1 MICFLST
8 GKFCCFVMEKH
19 SIFKEK
25 AEFNFLLDE
34 WAQAAPG
41 REGSTWTS
49 SRGEPVQWKQ
59 WKDTWWEEEKW
70 KRREEDHAFPAWPTP
85 HSPDLLSPTSACC
98 NYYADVIQIPKILT
112 QDSKQV
118 AVWTQL
124 WGAHSPIQHKV
135 LVVRKV
141 GGIVR
146 ERPHQNFITAVVW
159 CLFRGV
165 RWMWSPRA
173 NQSTCLEQKVRQW
186 SQHVQRSYTTSLF
199 HLRFSLTKELIL
211 HFPAKQAGDLPESG
225 VQLHWALFLSFLFQ
239 TAPQHITASFHF

>member
-1 MICFLST
+1 MSSGSSSKRRQHL
-8 GKFCCFVMEKH
+8 
-19 SIFKEK
+19 
-25 AEFNFLLDE
+25 NFLE
-34 WAQAAPG
+34 G
-41 REGSTWTS
+41 RTS
-49 SRGEPVQWKQ
+49 SVKATKGHMVGRRKVK
-59 WKDTWWEEEKW
+59 KEEG
-70 KRREEDHAFPAWPTP
+70 RPCLPFVSPRPAWPTP

-98 NYYADVIQIPKILT
+98 NYYRDVIQIPEILT
-112 QDSKQV
+112 QGSKQV

-146 ERPHQNFITAVVW
+146 ERPLQNFITAIVW

-173 NQSTCLEQKVRQW
+173 NQGTCLVQKALLQVRQW
-186 SQHVQRSYTTSLF
+186 PRSQHVQRSYTTSLF
-199 HLRFSLTKELIL
+199 HLRFSLTKERIL